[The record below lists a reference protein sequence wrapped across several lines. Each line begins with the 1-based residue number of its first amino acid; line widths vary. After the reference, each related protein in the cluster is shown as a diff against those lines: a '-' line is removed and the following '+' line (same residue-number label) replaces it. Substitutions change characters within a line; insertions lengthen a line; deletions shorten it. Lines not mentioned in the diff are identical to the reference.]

1 MGIFKSKLQKY
12 CRREEGTTTVEFMI
26 AMPLIVF
33 WVAGSFTFFNAFAEY
48 TKSVKATYTIADILS
63 RQTEVD
69 DDYID
74 SMNQLFANFM
84 RENTNDVWL
93 RVTSI
98 QKDGENFSVD
108 WSTATGL
115 HNNLVNAGDIPD
127 ELIPDLLDDETVIL
141 VESYVSFTPF
151 LDYVG
156 IDSRTYANQIVVS
169 PRFASQLAN
178 SDS

>member
-1 MGIFKSKLQKY
+1 MGILKSKLA
-12 CRREEGTTTVEFMI
+12 RFFSREEGTTTVEFMI

-74 SMNQLFANFM
+74 SMNRLFANFM
-84 RENTNDVWL
+84 RESTNDVWI

-98 QKDGENFSVD
+98 KKAGNSYAVD

-115 HNNLVNAGDIPD
+115 HNNLVTADDIPAAI
-127 ELIPDLLDDETVIL
+127 IPDLLDQESIIL
-141 VESYVSFTPF
+141 VESFVSFTPF